1 MMTIVFD
8 KMIKKTLVIIRFNKV
23 MKIIIMIVFEKMIN
37 RKLTMMIVFDKMMRS

>member
-1 MMTIVFD
+1 MRTIVFD
-8 KMIKKTLVIIRFNKV
+8 KMIKKTLVTIRFNKV

>member
-8 KMIKKTLVIIRFNKV
+8 KMIKKTLVTIRFNKV
-23 MKIIIMIVFEKMIN
+23 MRIIIKIVFEKMIN